1 MLKIRMQRVGR
12 KHEPVFRLVLTDSR
26 NSTKS
31 GRFLEILGS
40 YDSRRAEKAEFKADQ
55 VLHWVKNGAQLSPTV
70 HNLLVTRG
78 VISGKKISVLPVQ
91 IIKEAKNK
99 KMSDDANNVNN
110 EEVVKK
116 EEEGAEVAPVVEV
129 PAVEGGEVAEEAA
142 PAEEV
147 AE

>member
-1 MLKIRMQRVGR
+1 MQRVGR

-78 VISGKKISVLPVQ
+78 VISGKKISVLPAQ

-99 KMSDDANNVNN
+99 KMSDEIKKD
-110 EEVVKK
+110 EVVV
-116 EEEGAEVAPVVEV
+116 EGTEVTEAAPVAEV
-129 PAVEGGEVAEEAA
+129 PAVEGGEVTEEATVA
-142 PAEEV
+142 PAEGEV
-147 AE
+147 TE

>member
-1 MLKIRMQRVGR
+1 M
-12 KHEPVFRLVLTDSR
+12 
-26 NSTKS
+26 
-31 GRFLEILGS
+31 EILGS

-78 VISGKKISVLPVQ
+78 VISGKKISVLPAQ
-91 IIKEAKNK
+91 IIKEARLPKPEVLDNGGQAKNK
-99 KMSDDANNVNN
+99 KMSDDTNNVNN

-116 EEEGAEVAPVVEV
+116 EEEGAEVAPVEEV
-129 PAVEGGEVAEEAA
+129 AAVEGGEVAEVAEA

-147 AE
+147 QE